1 MTEAPRF
8 EDQIAVQ
15 ATIQRYAL
23 AVDSGRFEL
32 FDQTFTADARLD
44 YRSAGG
50 PDGGRDQ
57 VRRWLEQSRAG
68 LLRWQHHLSPSIIT
82 FDGSTAVGRTDVYT
96 ANVFKDPTGRVHV
109 LHAGGCYHDELVHTR
124 DGWRIHHRRFENTWA
139 DGPGVDVLLPD
150 PTRAA

>member
-1 MTEAPRF
+1 MTEANRF
-8 EDQIAVQ
+8 ADQLAVQ

-32 FDQTFTADARLD
+32 FDQIFTADAELD

-50 PDGGRDQ
+50 PNEGRDQ
-57 VRRWLEQSRAG
+57 LRQWLEKSRAG
-68 LLRWQHHLSPSIIT
+68 LVRWQHHLSPSII
-82 FDGSTAVGRTDVYT
+82 DLEDATALGRTDVYT
-96 ANVFKDPTGRVHV
+96 ANVFREASGGVHV
-109 LHAGGCYHDELVHTR
+109 LHAGGRYHDQLIHTR
-124 DGWRIHHRRFENTWA
+124 DGWRIRRRRFENTWA